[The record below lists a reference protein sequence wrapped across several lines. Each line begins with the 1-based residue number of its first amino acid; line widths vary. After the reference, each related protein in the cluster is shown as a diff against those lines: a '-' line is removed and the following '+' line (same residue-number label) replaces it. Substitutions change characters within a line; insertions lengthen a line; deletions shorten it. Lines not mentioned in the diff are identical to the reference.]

1 MIVKR
6 IEKTPVTNEELNE
19 YKEKI
24 SKLENEYAVNASDVG
39 MDKRI
44 VTIKFGGEYDELTL
58 VNPTVTETSKEMV
71 VYFEKEI
78 DGKPYGKQKIRKTA
92 RHQWFKVDTDNLGV
106 VEFSSDKKEWK
117 DQEEYMND
125 LGLFEC
131 ITAQRLIDSIDGV
144 SINSPIRRYSAQLKA
159 EKKPGRNE
167 RVMLQSPEG
176 EMEFVK
182 YKKAQPL
189 LDKGYKL
196 V

>member
-24 SKLENEYAVNASDVG
+24 SKLKNEYAVNASDVG

-44 VTIKFGGEYDELTL
+44 VTIKFGGEYDDLTL

-71 VYFEKEI
+71 VYFEKEL
-78 DGKPYGKQKIRKTA
+78 DKKKKVRKVA
-92 RHQWFKVDTDNLGV
+92 RHQWFKIDTDNLGI

-131 ITAQRLIDSIDGV
+131 ITAQRLIDSIDGI
-144 SINSPIRRYSAQLKA
+144 SINSSIRRYSGQIKA

-189 LDKGYKL
+189 LDKGYQL

>member
-6 IEKTPVTNEELNE
+6 VEKTTVTNEELNL
-19 YKEKI
+19 YKERI
-24 SKLENEYAVNASDVG
+24 SKLDKEFAVNALDVG

-44 VTIKFGGEYDELTL
+44 VTIKFGGEYDDLTL
-58 VNPTVTETSKEMV
+58 VNPVITEASKELV
-71 VYFEKEI
+71 VYFEKDSI
-78 DGKPYGKQKIRKTA
+78 KNKTRKTT
-92 RHQWFKVDTDNLGV
+92 RHKSFKVDTDNLGL
-106 VEFSSDKKEWK
+106 VEFSSDKDTWK
-117 DQEEYMND
+117 NQDEFMND

-131 ITAQRLIDSIDGV
+131 ITAQRLIDSIDGIDV
-144 SINSPIRRYSAQLKA
+144 NSPLRRYTAEIKK

>member
-6 IEKTPVTNEELNE
+6 VEKTPVTNEELNE
-19 YKEKI
+19 YKERI
-24 SKLENEYAVNASDVG
+24 SKLDKEYAVNALDVG

-44 VTIKFGGEYDELTL
+44 VTIKFGGEYDDLTL
-58 VNPTVTETSKEMV
+58 VNPIVTETSEAMV
-71 VYFEKEI
+71 VYFER
-78 DGKPYGKQKIRKTA
+78 DSVKQKTRKTA
-92 RHQWFKVDTDNLGV
+92 RHKSFKVDTDNLGV
-106 VEFSSDKKEWK
+106 VEFSSDKDNWENQ
-117 DQEEYMND
+117 DEYMND

-131 ITAQRLIDSIDGV
+131 ITAQRLIDSIDGIDV
-144 SINSPIRRYSAQLKA
+144 TSPIRRYSAEIKK

>member
-6 IEKTPVTNEELNE
+6 VEKTPVTNEELNE
-19 YKEKI
+19 YKERI
-24 SKLENEYAVNASDVG
+24 SKLDKEYAVNALDVG

-44 VTIKFGGEYDELTL
+44 VTIKFGGEYDDLTL
-58 VNPTVTETSKEMV
+58 VNPTVTETSEAMV
-71 VYFEKEI
+71 VYFER
-78 DGKPYGKQKIRKTA
+78 DSVKQKTRKTA
-92 RHQWFKVDTDNLGV
+92 RHKSFKVDTDNLGV
-106 VEFSSDKKEWK
+106 VEFSSDKDNWENQ
-117 DQEEYMND
+117 DEYMND

-131 ITAQRLIDSIDGV
+131 ITAQRLIDSIDG
-144 SINSPIRRYSAQLKA
+144 IDITSPIRRYSAEIKK

-176 EMEFVK
+176 DMEFVK

>member
-6 IEKTPVTNEELNE
+6 VEKTPVTNEELNE
-19 YKEKI
+19 YKERI
-24 SKLENEYAVNASDVG
+24 SKLDKEYAVNALDVG

-44 VTIKFGGEYDELTL
+44 VTIKFGGEYDDLTL
-58 VNPTVTETSKEMV
+58 VNPTVTETSEAMV
-71 VYFEKEI
+71 VYFER
-78 DGKPYGKQKIRKTA
+78 DSVKQKTRKTA
-92 RHQWFKVDTDNLGV
+92 RHKSFKVDTDNLGV
-106 VEFSSDKKEWK
+106 VEFSSDKDNWENQ
-117 DQEEYMND
+117 DEYMND

-131 ITAQRLIDSIDGV
+131 ITAQRLIDSIDGIDV
-144 SINSPIRRYSAQLKA
+144 TSPIRRYSAEIKK

-176 EMEFVK
+176 DMEFVK

>member
-1 MIVKR
+1 MIVKKVK
-6 IEKTPVTNEELNE
+6 ETPVTNEELNI
-19 YKEKI
+19 YKERI
-24 SKLENEYAVNASDVG
+24 SKLDKEYAVNALDVG
-39 MDKRI
+39 MDRRI
-44 VTIKFGGEYDELTL
+44 VTIKFGGEYDDLTL
-58 VNPTVTETSKEMV
+58 VNPKVTETSKELV
-71 VYFEKEI
+71 VYFEK
-78 DGKPYGKQKIRKTA
+78 DSLKQKTRKTK
-92 RHQWFKVDTDNLGV
+92 RHKSFKVDTDNLGV
-106 VEFSSDKKEWK
+106 VEFSSDKDNWEN
-117 DQEEYMND
+117 ENEYMND

-131 ITAQRLIDSIDGV
+131 ITAQRLIDSIDGIDV
-144 SINSPIRRYSAQLKA
+144 NSPLRRYTAEIKK

>member
-6 IEKTPVTNEELNE
+6 IERTPVTNEELNE

-44 VTIKFGGEYDELTL
+44 VTIKFGGEYDDLTL
-58 VNPTVTETSKEMV
+58 VNPKVTETSKEMV
-71 VYFEKEI
+71 VYFEKEL
-78 DGKPYGKQKIRKTA
+78 DKKQKVRKTA
-92 RHQWFKVDTDNLGV
+92 RHQWFKIDTDNLGI
-106 VEFSSDKKEWK
+106 VEFSSDKKEWE

-144 SINSPIRRYSAQLKA
+144 SINSPIRRYSGQIKA
-159 EKKPGRNE
+159 EKTPGRNE

-189 LDKGYKL
+189 LDKGYQL

>member
-6 IEKTPVTNEELNE
+6 VEKTPVTNEELNL
-19 YKEKI
+19 YKERI
-24 SKLENEYAVNASDVG
+24 SKLDKEFAVNALDVG

-44 VTIKFGGEYDELTL
+44 VTIKFGGEYDDLTL
-58 VNPTVTETSKEMV
+58 VNPTVTETSEELV
-71 VYFEKEI
+71 VYFEKDSI
-78 DGKPYGKQKIRKTA
+78 KNKTRKTT
-92 RHQWFKVDTDNLGV
+92 RHKSFKVDTDNLGL
-106 VEFSSDKKEWK
+106 VEFSSDKDTWK
-117 DQEEYMND
+117 NQDEFMND

-131 ITAQRLIDSIDGV
+131 ITAQRLIDSIDGIDV
-144 SINSPIRRYSAQLKA
+144 NSPLRRYTQERRV

-189 LDKGYKL
+189 LDKGYQL

>member
-6 IEKTPVTNEELNE
+6 VEKTPVTNEELNE
-19 YKEKI
+19 YKERI
-24 SKLENEYAVNASDVG
+24 SKLDKEYAVNALDVG

-44 VTIKFGGEYDELTL
+44 VTIKFGGEYDDLTL
-58 VNPTVTETSKEMV
+58 VNPIVTETSEAMV
-71 VYFEKEI
+71 VYFER
-78 DGKPYGKQKIRKTA
+78 DSVKQKTRKTA
-92 RHQWFKVDTDNLGV
+92 RHKSFKVDTDNLGI
-106 VEFSSDKKEWK
+106 VEFSSDKDTWENQ
-117 DQEEYMND
+117 DEYMND

-131 ITAQRLIDSIDGV
+131 ITAQRLIDSIDGIDV
-144 SINSPIRRYSAQLKA
+144 TSPNRRYSAEIKK

>member
-6 IEKTPVTNEELNE
+6 VERTPVTNEELNE
-19 YKEKI
+19 YKERI
-24 SKLENEYAVNASDVG
+24 SKLDKEYAVNALDVG

-44 VTIKFGGEYDELTL
+44 VTIKFGGEYDDLTL
-58 VNPTVTETSKEMV
+58 VNPIVTETSEAMV
-71 VYFEKEI
+71 VYFER
-78 DGKPYGKQKIRKTA
+78 DSVKQKTRKTA
-92 RHQWFKVDTDNLGV
+92 RHKSFKVDTDNLGI
-106 VEFSSDKKEWK
+106 VEFSSDKDTWENQ
-117 DQEEYMND
+117 DEYMND

-131 ITAQRLIDSIDGV
+131 ITAQRLIDSIDGIDV
-144 SINSPIRRYSAQLKA
+144 TSPNRRYSAEIKK

-176 EMEFVK
+176 DMEFVK

>member
-6 IEKTPVTNEELNE
+6 VEKTPVTNEELNL
-19 YKEKI
+19 YKERI
-24 SKLENEYAVNASDVG
+24 SKLDKEYAVNALDVG

-44 VTIKFGGEYDELTL
+44 VTIKFGGEYDDLTL
-58 VNPTVTETSKEMV
+58 VNPIVTETSKEMV
-71 VYFEKEI
+71 VYFER
-78 DGKPYGKQKIRKTA
+78 DSVKQKTRKTA
-92 RHQWFKVDTDNLGV
+92 RHKSFKVDTDNLGV
-106 VEFSSDKKEWK
+106 VEFSSDKDNWENQ
-117 DQEEYMND
+117 DEYMND

-131 ITAQRLIDSIDGV
+131 ITAQRLIDSIDGIDV
-144 SINSPIRRYSAQLKA
+144 TSPIRRYSAEIKK

>member
-44 VTIKFGGEYDELTL
+44 VTIKFGGEYDDLTL
-58 VNPTVTETSKEMV
+58 VNPKVTETSKEMV
-71 VYFEKEI
+71 VYFEKEL
-78 DGKPYGKQKIRKTA
+78 DKKQKVRKTA
-92 RHQWFKVDTDNLGV
+92 RHQWFKIDTDNLGI

-131 ITAQRLIDSIDGV
+131 ITAQRLIDSIDGI
-144 SINSPIRRYSAQLKA
+144 SINSSIRRYSGQIKA

-189 LDKGYKL
+189 LDKGYQL

>member
-6 IEKTPVTNEELNE
+6 IEKTPVTNEELAE

-44 VTIKFGGEYDELTL
+44 VTIKFGGEYDDLTL
-58 VNPTVTETSKEMV
+58 VNPKVTETSKEMV
-71 VYFEKEI
+71 VYFEKEL
-78 DGKPYGKQKIRKTA
+78 DKKQKVRKTA
-92 RHQWFKVDTDNLGV
+92 RHQWFKIDTDNLGI

-117 DQEEYMND
+117 DEKEYMND

-144 SINSPIRRYSAQLKA
+144 SINSSIRRYSGQIKA

-189 LDKGYKL
+189 LDKGYQL

>member
-6 IEKTPVTNEELNE
+6 VEKTPVTNDELKL
-19 YKEKI
+19 YKERI
-24 SKLENEYAVNASDVG
+24 SKLDKEFAVNALDVG

-44 VTIKFGGEYDELTL
+44 VTIKFGGEYDDLTL
-58 VNPTVTETSKEMV
+58 VNPTVIETSKELV
-71 VYFEKEI
+71 VYFEK
-78 DGKPYGKQKIRKTA
+78 DSYKNKTRKTT
-92 RHQWFKVDTDNLGV
+92 RHKSFKVDTDNLGV
-106 VEFSSDKKEWK
+106 VEFSSDKDTWQNEN
-117 DQEEYMND
+117 EFMND

-131 ITAQRLIDSIDGV
+131 ITAQRLIDSIDGIDV
-144 SINSPIRRYSAQLKA
+144 NSPLRRYTQERKV

>member
-58 VNPTVTETSKEMV
+58 VNPKVIETSKEMV

-78 DGKPYGKQKIRKTA
+78 DGKSYGKQKIRKTA
-92 RHQWFKVDTDNLGV
+92 RHQWFKIDTDNLGV

-131 ITAQRLIDSIDGV
+131 ITAQRLIDSIDGI
-144 SINSPIRRYSAQLKA
+144 SINSSIRRYSGQIKA

-189 LDKGYKL
+189 LDKGYQL

>member
-6 IEKTPVTNEELNE
+6 VEKTPVTNEELNE

-24 SKLENEYAVNASDVG
+24 SKLEKEYAVNASDVG

-44 VTIKFGGEYDELTL
+44 VTIKFGGDYDDLTL
-58 VNPTVTETSKEMV
+58 VNPKVTETSKEMV
-71 VYFEKEI
+71 VYFEKEL
-78 DGKPYGKQKIRKTA
+78 DKKKKVRKVA
-92 RHQWFKVDTDNLGV
+92 RHQWFKIDTDNLGI
-106 VEFSSDKKEWK
+106 VEFSSDKKQWK

-144 SINSPIRRYSAQLKA
+144 SINSSIRRYSGQIKA
-159 EKKPGRNE
+159 EKTPGRNE

-189 LDKGYKL
+189 LDKGYQL

>member
-6 IEKTPVTNEELNE
+6 VEKTPVTNEELNE
-19 YKEKI
+19 YKERI
-24 SKLENEYAVNASDVG
+24 SKLDKEYAVNALDVG
-39 MDKRI
+39 MNKRI
-44 VTIKFGGEYDELTL
+44 VTIKFGGEYDDLTL
-58 VNPTVTETSKEMV
+58 VNPIVTETSEEMV
-71 VYFEKEI
+71 VYFER
-78 DGKPYGKQKIRKTA
+78 DSVKQKTRKTA
-92 RHQWFKVDTDNLGV
+92 RHKSFKVDTDNLGV
-106 VEFSSDKKEWK
+106 VEFSSDKDNWENQ
-117 DQEEYMND
+117 DEYMND

-131 ITAQRLIDSIDGV
+131 ITAQRLIDSIDGIDV
-144 SINSPIRRYSAQLKA
+144 TSPVRRYSAEIKK

>member
-1 MIVKR
+1 MKIKR
-6 IEKTPVTNEELNE
+6 VEKTPVTNEELNL
-19 YKEKI
+19 YKERI
-24 SKLENEYAVNASDVG
+24 SKLDKEFAVNALDVG

-44 VTIKFGGEYDELTL
+44 VTIKFGGDYEDLTL
-58 VNPTVTETSKEMV
+58 VNPTVTETSEELV
-71 VYFEKEI
+71 VYFEKDSI
-78 DGKPYGKQKIRKTA
+78 KNKTRKTT
-92 RHQWFKVDTDNLGV
+92 RHKSFKVDTDNLGL
-106 VEFSSDKKEWK
+106 VEFSSDKDTWK
-117 DQEEYMND
+117 NQDEFMND

-131 ITAQRLIDSIDGV
+131 ITAQRLIDSIDGIDV
-144 SINSPIRRYSAQLKA
+144 NSPLRRYTAEIKK

>member
-1 MIVKR
+1 MKIKR
-6 IEKTPVTNEELNE
+6 VEKTPVTNEELNL
-19 YKEKI
+19 YKERI
-24 SKLENEYAVNASDVG
+24 SKLDKEFAVNALDVG

-44 VTIKFGGEYDELTL
+44 VTIKFGGDYEDLTL
-58 VNPTVTETSKEMV
+58 VNPTVTETSEELV
-71 VYFEKEI
+71 VYFEKDSI
-78 DGKPYGKQKIRKTA
+78 KNKTRKTT
-92 RHQWFKVDTDNLGV
+92 RHKSFKVDTDNLGL
-106 VEFSSDKKEWK
+106 VEFSSDKDTWK
-117 DQEEYMND
+117 NQDEFMND

-131 ITAQRLIDSIDGV
+131 ITAQRLIDSIDGIDV
-144 SINSPIRRYSAQLKA
+144 NSPLRRYNQERKV

>member
-1 MIVKR
+1 MIVK
-6 IEKTPVTNEELNE
+6 IIKKTPVTNEELNE
-19 YKEKI
+19 YKERI

-39 MDKRI
+39 IDKRI
-44 VTIKFGGEYDELTL
+44 VTIKFGGDYDDLTL
-58 VNPTVTETSKEMV
+58 VNPIVTETSEEMV
-71 VYFEKEI
+71 VYFEK
-78 DGKPYGKQKIRKTA
+78 DSVKQKIRKTA
-92 RHQWFKVDTDNLGV
+92 RHKSFKVDTDNLGV
-106 VEFSSDKKEWK
+106 VEFSSDKDNWENQ
-117 DQEEYMND
+117 DEYMND

-131 ITAQRLIDSIDGV
+131 ITAQRLIDSIDGIDV
-144 SINSPIRRYSAQLKA
+144 TSPIRRYSAEIKK

>member
-44 VTIKFGGEYDELTL
+44 VTIKFGGEYDDLTL
-58 VNPTVTETSKEMV
+58 VNPKVTETSKEMV
-71 VYFEKEI
+71 VYFEKEL
-78 DGKPYGKQKIRKTA
+78 DKKQKVRKTA
-92 RHQWFKVDTDNLGV
+92 RHQWFKIDTDNLGI
-106 VEFSSDKKEWK
+106 VEFSSDKKEWE

-144 SINSPIRRYSAQLKA
+144 SINSPIRRYSGQIKA
-159 EKKPGRNE
+159 EKTPGRNE

-189 LDKGYKL
+189 LDKGYQL

>member
-6 IEKTPVTNEELNE
+6 VEKTPVTNEELNL
-19 YKEKI
+19 YKERI
-24 SKLENEYAVNASDVG
+24 SKLDKEFAVNALDVG

-44 VTIKFGGEYDELTL
+44 VTIKFGGEYDDLTL
-58 VNPTVTETSKEMV
+58 VNPVITEASKELV
-71 VYFEKEI
+71 VYFEKDSI
-78 DGKPYGKQKIRKTA
+78 KNKTRKTT
-92 RHQWFKVDTDNLGV
+92 RHKSFKVDTDNLGL
-106 VEFSSDKKEWK
+106 VEFSSDKDTWK
-117 DQEEYMND
+117 NQDEFMND

-131 ITAQRLIDSIDGV
+131 VLAQRLIDSIDGIDV
-144 SINSPIRRYSAQLKA
+144 NSPLRRYTQERKV

>member
-6 IEKTPVTNEELNE
+6 VEKTPVTNEELNL
-19 YKEKI
+19 YKERI
-24 SKLENEYAVNASDVG
+24 SKLDKEFAVNALDVG

-44 VTIKFGGEYDELTL
+44 VTIKFGGEYDDLTL
-58 VNPTVTETSKEMV
+58 VNPVITEASKELV
-71 VYFEKEI
+71 VYFEKDSI
-78 DGKPYGKQKIRKTA
+78 KNKTRKTT
-92 RHQWFKVDTDNLGV
+92 RHKSFKVDTDNLGL
-106 VEFSSDKKEWK
+106 VEFSSDKDTWK
-117 DQEEYMND
+117 NEQEFMND

-131 ITAQRLIDSIDGV
+131 ITAQRLIDSIDGIDV
-144 SINSPIRRYSAQLKA
+144 NSPLRRYTAEIKK

>member
-6 IEKTPVTNEELNE
+6 VEKTPVTNEELNL
-19 YKEKI
+19 YKERI
-24 SKLENEYAVNASDVG
+24 SKLDKEFAVNALDVG

-44 VTIKFGGEYDELTL
+44 VTIKFGGEYDDLTL
-58 VNPTVTETSKEMV
+58 VNPVITEASKELV
-71 VYFEKEI
+71 VYFEK
-78 DGKPYGKQKIRKTA
+78 DLHKKNKVRKTI
-92 RHQWFKVDTDNLGV
+92 RHKSFSVDTDNLGL
-106 VEFSSDKKEWK
+106 VEFSSDKDTWK
-117 DQEEYMND
+117 NQDEFMND

-131 ITAQRLIDSIDGV
+131 ITAQRLIDSIDGIDV
-144 SINSPIRRYSAQLKA
+144 NSPLRRYTAEIKK

>member
-6 IEKTPVTNEELNE
+6 IERTPVTNEELNE

-44 VTIKFGGEYDELTL
+44 VTIKFGGEYDDLTL

-71 VYFEKEI
+71 VYFEKEL
-78 DGKPYGKQKIRKTA
+78 DKKQKVRKTA
-92 RHQWFKVDTDNLGV
+92 RHQWFKIDTDNLGI
-106 VEFSSDKKEWK
+106 VEFSSDKKEWE

-144 SINSPIRRYSAQLKA
+144 SINSSIRRYSGQIKA

-189 LDKGYKL
+189 LDKGYQL

>member
-6 IEKTPVTNEELNE
+6 VEKTPVTNEELNE
-19 YKEKI
+19 YKERI
-24 SKLENEYAVNASDVG
+24 SKLDKEYAVNALDVG

-44 VTIKFGGEYDELTL
+44 VTIKFGGEYDDLTL
-58 VNPTVTETSKEMV
+58 VNPIVIETSKEMV
-71 VYFEKEI
+71 VYFER
-78 DGKPYGKQKIRKTA
+78 DSVKQKTRKTA
-92 RHQWFKVDTDNLGV
+92 RHKSFKVDTDNLGV
-106 VEFSSDKKEWK
+106 VEFSSDKDNWENQ
-117 DQEEYMND
+117 DEYMND

-131 ITAQRLIDSIDGV
+131 ITAQRLIDSIDGIDV
-144 SINSPIRRYSAQLKA
+144 TSPIRRYSAEIKK

>member
-44 VTIKFGGEYDELTL
+44 VTIKFGGEYDDLTL
-58 VNPTVTETSKEMV
+58 VNPKVTETSKEMV
-71 VYFEKEI
+71 VYFEKEL
-78 DGKPYGKQKIRKTA
+78 DKKQKVRKTA
-92 RHQWFKVDTDNLGV
+92 RHQWFKVDTDNLGI

-144 SINSPIRRYSAQLKA
+144 SINSSIRRYSGQIKA

-189 LDKGYKL
+189 LDKGYQL

>member
-6 IEKTPVTNEELNE
+6 IEKTPVTNEELAE

-39 MDKRI
+39 IDKRI
-44 VTIKFGGEYDELTL
+44 VTIKFGGEYDDLTL
-58 VNPTVTETSKEMV
+58 VNPKVTETSKEMV
-71 VYFEKEI
+71 VYFEKEL
-78 DGKPYGKQKIRKTA
+78 DKKQKVRKTA
-92 RHQWFKVDTDNLGV
+92 RHQWFKIDTDNLGI

-117 DQEEYMND
+117 DEKEYMND

-144 SINSPIRRYSAQLKA
+144 SINSSIRRYSGQIKA

-189 LDKGYKL
+189 LDKGYQL

>member
-6 IEKTPVTNEELNE
+6 IERTPVTNEELNE

-44 VTIKFGGEYDELTL
+44 VTIKFGGEYDDLTL
-58 VNPTVTETSKEMV
+58 VNPKVTETSKEMV
-71 VYFEKEI
+71 VYFEKEL
-78 DGKPYGKQKIRKTA
+78 DKKQKVRKTA
-92 RHQWFKVDTDNLGV
+92 RHQWFKIDTDNLGI
-106 VEFSSDKKEWK
+106 VEFSSDKKEWE

-144 SINSPIRRYSAQLKA
+144 SINSSIRRYSGQIKA

-189 LDKGYKL
+189 LDKGYQL